1 MCNYAGGMLRCP
13 ANLWS
18 VSNDIAVSYYWSSY
32 SRRFLLYHSP
42 LQLLPISRSLNF
54 KLADGGD
61 PAAQN
66 ELGVRYRLG
75 KGVDKDPAKAISWY
89 LMAAR
94 QGYAKAYFNLGAAY
108 YNGDGVSAD
117 DQNYCAWFIFSAD
130 AGDERGKEAFAR
142 TTEELS
148 VARLRHC
155 EVIAATAYLT
165 GDLIKQDYAKAL
177 EWYSKAA
184 DAGDGMAA
192 EKLAY
197 IYDRGLGVPVDKLQ
211 SLKWLQRAADL
222 NYAPAVYELG
232 MTYEAGSPVS
242 ADLVKARKLY
252 EQAATLAY
260 LPAFSAAGKMY
271 AEGRGVQQNPEKALA
286 YYLVAANYGVADA
299 KPKVEDLSSK
309 LSAKQVA
316 AAKQDAAKLVA
327 STRSQ
332 VFLVKR

>member
-1 MCNYAGGMLRCP
+1 MFHPDPMQRNCWFILLLVVLAVLP
-13 ANLWS
+13 ARPQSATPVGDLS
-18 VSNDIAVSYYWSSY
+18 LAE
-32 SRRFLLYHSP
+32 
-42 LQLLPISRSLNF
+42 LQ

-75 KGVDKDPAKAISWY
+75 RGVDKDPAKAISWY
-89 LMAAR
+89 LKAAR
-94 QGYAKAYFNLGAAY
+94 QGYGTAYFNLGAAY

-142 TTEELS
+142 TREELS
-148 VARLRHC
+148 VARLHHC

-197 IYDRGLGVPVDKLQ
+197 MYDRGLGVAVDKLQ

-232 MTYEAGSPVS
+232 MIYEAGSPVS
-242 ADLVKARKLY
+242 ASKLY
-252 EQAATLAY
+252 EKAATLAY

-271 AEGRGVQQNPEKALA
+271 AEGRGVQQDPEKALA
-286 YYLVAANYGVADA
+286 YYMVAANSGVAEA
-299 KPKVEDLSSK
+299 KPKVAELSSK
-309 LSAKQVA
+309 LSPKQQE
-316 AAKQDAAKLVA
+316 AAKQDAAKLVL
-327 STRSQ
+327 STRSL
-332 VFLVKR
+332 LVKR